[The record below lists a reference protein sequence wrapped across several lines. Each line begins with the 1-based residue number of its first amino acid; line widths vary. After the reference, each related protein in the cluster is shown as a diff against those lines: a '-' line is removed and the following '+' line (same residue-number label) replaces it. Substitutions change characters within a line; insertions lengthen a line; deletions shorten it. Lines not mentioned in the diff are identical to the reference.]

1 MINGAG
7 MLTHVEYVK
16 EVAEHPDYETT
27 VRTLKAKIES
37 LEATL
42 AIKDQVIQD
51 MRAHQSQLREA
62 LIDWNIQAG
71 RMKPRDQWSRNR

>member
-1 MINGAG
+1 M
-7 MLTHVEYVK
+7 
-16 EVAEHPDYETT
+16 TT
-27 VRTLKAKIES
+27 TKTIRTLKAKIES

-51 MRAHQSQLREA
+51 MRELQSQLLEA

-71 RMKPRDQWSRNR
+71 RMTPRDQWSRNR